1 MNIMPM
7 SYYPMPSDEN
17 SQKKVL
23 QESKTEAGAKLQ
35 SINDSKMDDS
45 QKMAASD
52 NIQQKISQINQEIR
66 HEDTKKAE
74 KDKRIKETQQQN
86 QVENKELEK
95 QTRKSNFDIKA

>member
-7 SYYPMPSDEN
+7 SYYPMSSDEN

-23 QESKTEAGAKLQ
+23 RESKSEAGAKLQ
-35 SINDSKMDDS
+35 SINDSKMGDS

-52 NIQQKISQINQEIR
+52 NVQQKISQINQDIR

-74 KDKRIKETQQQN
+74 KDKRIEKNQQQK

-95 QTRKSNFDIKA
+95 QTLKSKLDIKI